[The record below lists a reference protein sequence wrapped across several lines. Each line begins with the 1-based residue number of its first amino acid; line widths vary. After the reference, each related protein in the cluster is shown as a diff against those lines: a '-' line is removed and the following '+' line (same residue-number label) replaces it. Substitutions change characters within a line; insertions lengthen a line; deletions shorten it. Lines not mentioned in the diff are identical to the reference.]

1 MTRYDAFYRL
11 FLCIEI
17 CYNKGIESGV
27 KIMQKENIKKA
38 QNEIPEEHL
47 AVLQEIKNAPN
58 KYITKEKLLIKLEL
72 PNSYWRTLNSI
83 ISDLI
88 IKYGYVIGSTRHNG
102 YYLCESDEDID
113 KAIYTLESLNGGI
126 FRRIEVLRK
135 AKENKEKA

>member
-1 MTRYDAFYRL
+1 
-11 FLCIEI
+11 
-17 CYNKGIESGV
+17 
-27 KIMQKENIKKA
+27 MQKEDIKKT
-38 QNEIPEEHL
+38 QELPDEHRQVLNEI
-47 AVLQEIKNAPN
+47 INASD
-58 KYITKEKLLIKLEL
+58 KYITKEKLLIKLEM

-135 AKENKEKA
+135 AKENKERA

>member
-1 MTRYDAFYRL
+1 
-11 FLCIEI
+11 
-17 CYNKGIESGV
+17 
-27 KIMQKENIKKA
+27 MQKEDIKKT
-38 QNEIPEEHL
+38 QELPDEHRQVLNEI
-47 AVLQEIKNAPN
+47 INASD
-58 KYITKEKLLIKLEL
+58 KYITKEKLLIKLEM
-72 PNSYWRTLNSI
+72 PNSYWRKLNSI

-135 AKENKEKA
+135 AKENKKRA

>member
-1 MTRYDAFYRL
+1 
-11 FLCIEI
+11 
-17 CYNKGIESGV
+17 
-27 KIMQKENIKKA
+27 MQKEDIKKT
-38 QNEIPEEHL
+38 QELPDEHRQVLNEI
-47 AVLQEIKNAPN
+47 INASD
-58 KYITKEKLLIKLEL
+58 KYITKEKLLIKLEM

-88 IKYGYVIGSTRHNG
+88 IKYGYIIGSTRHNG

-135 AKENKEKA
+135 AKEKKERA

>member
-1 MTRYDAFYRL
+1 ML
-11 FLCIEI
+11 
-17 CYNKGIESGV
+17 
-27 KIMQKENIKKA
+27 KEDIKKT
-38 QNEIPEEHL
+38 QELPDEHRQVLNEI
-47 AVLQEIKNAPN
+47 INASD
-58 KYITKEKLLIKLEL
+58 KYITKEKLLMKLEM
-72 PNSYWRTLNSI
+72 PNSYWRTLNNI

-88 IKYGYVIGSTRHNG
+88 IKYGYIIGSTRHNG

>member
-1 MTRYDAFYRL
+1 
-11 FLCIEI
+11 
-17 CYNKGIESGV
+17 
-27 KIMQKENIKKA
+27 MQKEDIKKT
-38 QNEIPEEHL
+38 QELPDEHRQVLNEI
-47 AVLQEIKNAPN
+47 INASD
-58 KYITKEKLLIKLEL
+58 KYITKEQLLIKLEM

-135 AKENKEKA
+135 AKENKERA

>member
-1 MTRYDAFYRL
+1 
-11 FLCIEI
+11 
-17 CYNKGIESGV
+17 
-27 KIMQKENIKKA
+27 MQKEDIKKT
-38 QNEIPEEHL
+38 QELPDEHRQVLNEI
-47 AVLQEIKNAPN
+47 INASD
-58 KYITKEKLLIKLEL
+58 KYITKEKLLIKLEM

-135 AKENKEKA
+135 AKENKNRA

>member
-1 MTRYDAFYRL
+1 
-11 FLCIEI
+11 
-17 CYNKGIESGV
+17 
-27 KIMQKENIKKA
+27 MQKEDIKKT
-38 QNEIPEEHL
+38 QELPDEHRQVLNEI
-47 AVLQEIKNAPN
+47 INASD
-58 KYITKEKLLIKLEL
+58 KYITKEKLLIKLEM

-88 IKYGYVIGSTRHNG
+88 IKYGYVIGSTRNNG

-135 AKENKEKA
+135 AKENKNRA

>member
-1 MTRYDAFYRL
+1 
-11 FLCIEI
+11 
-17 CYNKGIESGV
+17 
-27 KIMQKENIKKA
+27 MQKENIKKA

-58 KYITKEKLLIKLEL
+58 KYITKEKLLIKLEM
-72 PNSYWRTLNSI
+72 PNSYWRTLNNI

-88 IKYGYVIGSTRHNG
+88 IKYGYIIGSTRHNG

-126 FRRIEVLRK
+126 FRRIEVLRQ
-135 AKENKEKA
+135 AKENKERA

>member
-1 MTRYDAFYRL
+1 
-11 FLCIEI
+11 
-17 CYNKGIESGV
+17 
-27 KIMQKENIKKA
+27 MQKEDIKKT
-38 QNEIPEEHL
+38 QELPDEHRQVLNEI
-47 AVLQEIKNAPN
+47 INASD
-58 KYITKEKLLIKLEL
+58 KYITKEKLLIKLET

-135 AKENKEKA
+135 AKENKNRA

>member
-1 MTRYDAFYRL
+1 
-11 FLCIEI
+11 
-17 CYNKGIESGV
+17 
-27 KIMQKENIKKA
+27 MQKMIEKEKTYNLPDEHR
-38 QNEIPEEHL
+38 QVLNEI
-47 AVLQEIKNAPN
+47 INASD
-58 KYITKEKLLIKLEL
+58 KYITKEQLLIKLEM

-135 AKENKEKA
+135 AKENKERA